1 MKAQD
6 FKKIIREI
14 VDKVLFESIDVD
26 KEKSFDIILRNGDK
40 IKNVKFLKNGEWYQD
55 TKTGRKVGGKVPEGA
70 KVVNENQPAVK
81 EPITKPTTPPV
92 KKPGPFSPDKD
103 KNNIPKK
110 IPAKAGLKE
119 EEMLQKIVARFKSKK

>member
-70 KVVNENQPAVK
+70 KVVNENQPA
-81 EPITKPTTPPV
+81 TKPKPTVAPSKPDEKPKPRRPLGNPDV
-92 KKPGPFSPDKD
+92 KPA
-103 KNNIPKK
+103 PK
-110 IPAKAGLKE
+110 AMNE

>member
-1 MKAQD
+1 MKIDNLKEA
-6 FKKIIREI
+6 IRAAI
-14 VDKVLFESIDVD
+14 DKVLS
-26 KEKSFDIILRNGDK
+26 
-40 IKNVKFLKNGEWYQD
+40 
-55 TKTGRKVGGKVPEGA
+55 
-70 KVVNENQPAVK
+70 ENQPAIE
-81 EPITKPTTPPV
+81 EPITKPATPPV